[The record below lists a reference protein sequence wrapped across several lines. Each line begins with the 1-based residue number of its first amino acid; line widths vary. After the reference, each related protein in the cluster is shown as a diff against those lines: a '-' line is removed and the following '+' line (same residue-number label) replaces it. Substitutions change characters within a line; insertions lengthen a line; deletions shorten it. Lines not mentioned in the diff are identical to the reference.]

1 MPNLKKFYIQISSSL
16 ESLCEFIFFKDMCEN
31 VFLNPCQKQVLVLK
45 KKSLE
50 WYPMVLMLIS
60 LVIVMLNIS
69 YMNFVFVY
77 LL

>member
-1 MPNLKKFYIQISSSL
+1 
-16 ESLCEFIFFKDMCEN
+16 MCEN